1 MDAKLLGATEIHCS
15 MFITRDSCPEQTHV
29 YGEIGRSIYNN
40 VNVKTVSCPCGQRIK
55 HYTMKAYGG
64 VDV

>member
-1 MDAKLLGATEIHCS
+1 MKQVATKAKAIKVKLQI
-15 MFITRDSCPEQTHV
+15 
-29 YGEIGRSIYNN
+29 
-40 VNVKTVSCPCGQRIK
+40 VNVKRYSCPSAQRIK